1 MNRENKSNENISEE
15 IVYGRNAVTEAIKSG
30 MPINKVIISSGEISG
45 SLKAIM
51 ALVKEKHLVYQFV
64 EKNKLNEITGTKN
77 HQGVA
82 LYTSP
87 AEYCEVEDILQKA
100 KDANEA
106 PFVIIL
112 DEIQDP
118 HNFGAI
124 IRTADAVGA
133 HGIII
138 PKRRSVQLTGTVAK
152 TSAGA
157 SAHVPI
163 ARVSNIPATIDQ
175 LKEAGLWIAGT
186 DLTGTV
192 PFYKADFKGPIG
204 IVIGSEGHGMGN
216 LVTKKCDFIVTIP
229 MKGEVS
235 SLNAS
240 VAAGVV
246 LYEVFKGRLGE

>member
-1 MNRENKSNENISEE
+1 MNEDNISKEV
-15 IVYGRNAVTEAIKSG
+15 IYGRNAVIEALKSDI
-30 MPINKVIISSGEISG
+30 PVNKLLISGGDISG
-45 SLKAIM
+45 SLKAIV
-51 ALVKEKHLVYQFV
+51 ALAKEKHIVYQTAD
-64 EKNKLNEITGTKN
+64 KAKLTEIAGN
-77 HQGVA
+77 AGHQGAVLFTA
-82 LYTSP
+82 AGS
-87 AEYCEVEDILQKA
+87 YCSISDILETAADKG
-100 KDANEA
+100 EP

-118 HNFGAI
+118 HNFGAV

-157 SAHVPI
+157 SAYVKV
-163 ARVSNIPATIDQ
+163 ARVPNIPAAIDE

-186 DLTGTV
+186 DLKGTV
-192 PFYKADFKGPIG
+192 PFYKADLSGPIG
-204 IVIGSEGHGMGN
+204 IVIGSEGNGMGA
-216 LVTKKCDFIVTIP
+216 LVSKKCDFILTIP

-246 LYEVFKGRLGE
+246 LYEVFKRRINDGL

>member
-1 MNRENKSNENISEE
+1 MNRENKSNEIISEE

-30 MPINKVIISSGEISG
+30 MPINKVLISSGEISG

-64 EKNKLNEITGTKN
+64 DKNKLNDITGTKN

-87 AEYCEVEDILQKA
+87 AQYCEVDDILQKA

-204 IVIGSEGHGMGN
+204 IVIGSEGNGMGN

-246 LYEVFKGRLGE
+246 LYEVFKGRLSE